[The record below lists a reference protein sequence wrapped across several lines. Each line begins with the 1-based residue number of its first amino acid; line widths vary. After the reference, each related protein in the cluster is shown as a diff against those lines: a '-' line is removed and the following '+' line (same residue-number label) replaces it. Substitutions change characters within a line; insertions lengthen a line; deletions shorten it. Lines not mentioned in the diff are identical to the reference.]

1 MIKLIEFLGRLVV
14 RGYRRAEVMERKVE
28 KKTADGGAADAAA
41 LADKLTI
48 ASLEA
53 GMKARQADT
62 KADQLAQF
70 FKA

>member
-14 RGYRRAEVMERKVE
+14 RGYRRAEVLERKVE
-28 KKTADGGAADAAA
+28 KKAADGAADAAA

-48 ASLEA
+48 ESLEA

>member
-14 RGYRRAEVMERKVE
+14 RGYRRAAAMERKVAD
-28 KKTADGGAADAAA
+28 KAADGASNAAA

-53 GMKARQADT
+53 GMRARQADT
-62 KADQLAQF
+62 KADQLSQL

>member
-14 RGYRRAEVMERKVE
+14 RGYRRAAVMERKVE
-28 KKTADGGAADAAA
+28 KKTADSAADATA

-53 GMKARQADT
+53 GMKTRQADT

>member
-14 RGYRRAEVMERKVE
+14 RGYRRAAVMERKVAE
-28 KKTADGGAADAAA
+28 KATDGAADAAA

-53 GMKARQADT
+53 GMKARQAGT
-62 KADQLAQF
+62 KADQLSQF

>member
-14 RGYRRAEVMERKVE
+14 RDYRRAAVLERKIAN
-28 KKTADGGAADAAA
+28 KTAA
-41 LADKLTI
+41 LANKLTI

-62 KADQLAQF
+62 KADQLSRF

>member
-14 RGYRRAEVMERKVE
+14 RGYRRAAVLERKVE
-28 KKTADGGAADAAA
+28 KKTADDAADAAA

-62 KADQLAQF
+62 KANQLAQF
-70 FKA
+70 FKD

>member
-14 RGYRRAEVMERKVE
+14 RGYRRAAVMERKVAE
-28 KKTADGGAADAAA
+28 KAAEGAADAAA

-48 ASLEA
+48 ESLEA

-62 KADQLAQF
+62 KAYQLAQF

>member
-1 MIKLIEFLGRLVV
+1 MIKIIEFLGRLVV
-14 RGYRRAEVMERKVE
+14 RWYRRAAVLERKVE
-28 KKTADGGAADAAA
+28 KKNADGAADAAA

>member
-1 MIKLIEFLGRLVV
+1 MIKIIEFLGRLVV
-14 RGYRRAEVMERKVE
+14 RGYRRAAVLERKVE
-28 KKTADGGAADAAA
+28 KKNADGAADAAA

-62 KADQLAQF
+62 KADQLAQL

>member
-14 RGYRRAEVMERKVE
+14 RGYRRAAVLERKVE
-28 KKTADGGAADAAA
+28 KKSVEDAAAAAA
-41 LADKLTI
+41 LADKLVI
-48 ASLEA
+48 ISLEA

-70 FKA
+70 FKD

>member
-14 RGYRRAEVMERKVE
+14 RGYRRVAVMERKLAE
-28 KKTADGGAADAAA
+28 KTADGATEAAD

-53 GMKARQADT
+53 DMKARQADT
-62 KADQLAQF
+62 KADQLSQF

>member
-14 RGYRRAEVMERKVE
+14 RGYRRAAVMERKVA
-28 KKTADGGAADAAA
+28 KKTADGAADAAA
-41 LADKLTI
+41 LSDKLSI
-48 ASLEA
+48 ASLESY
-53 GMKARQADT
+53 MKARQADT

>member
-14 RGYRRAEVMERKVE
+14 RGYRRAAALERKVE
-28 KKTADGGAADAAA
+28 KKTADGAAYAAA

-70 FKA
+70 FKD

>member
-14 RGYRRAEVMERKVE
+14 RGYRRAAVLERKVE
-28 KKTADGGAADAAA
+28 KKTALLRADA
-41 LADKLTI
+41 LLRDDKLTI
-48 ASLEA
+48 ASLES

>member
-14 RGYRRAEVMERKVE
+14 RGYRRAAVLERKVE
-28 KKTADGGAADAAA
+28 KKTASSAADAAA

>member
-14 RGYRRAEVMERKVE
+14 RGYRRAAAMERKVAE
-28 KKTADGGAADAAA
+28 KTADGAADAAA

-48 ASLEA
+48 ASLES

-62 KADQLAQF
+62 KADQLSQF

>member
-14 RGYRRAEVMERKVE
+14 RGYRRAAVMERKLAE
-28 KKTADGGAADAAA
+28 KTADGATEAAD

-53 GMKARQADT
+53 DMKARQADT
-62 KADQLAQF
+62 KADQLSQF

>member
-1 MIKLIEFLGRLVV
+1 MIKLIEFLGSLVV
-14 RGYRRAEVMERKVE
+14 RGYRRAAVLERKVE
-28 KKTADGGAADAAA
+28 KKTASSAADAAA

-62 KADQLAQF
+62 KADQLAKF

>member
-14 RGYRRAEVMERKVE
+14 RGYRRAAVLERKVA
-28 KKTADGGAADAAA
+28 KKTLRGAVDAAA

-70 FKA
+70 FKD

>member
-14 RGYRRAEVMERKVE
+14 RGYRRAAVLERKVE
-28 KKTADGGAADAAA
+28 KKTADGAADADA
-41 LADKLTI
+41 LAFKLTV

-53 GMKARQADT
+53 GRKARQADT
-62 KADQLAQF
+62 KADQLAKF

>member
-1 MIKLIEFLGRLVV
+1 MIKLIEFSR
-14 RGYRRAEVMERKVE
+14 
-28 KKTADGGAADAAA
+28 
-41 LADKLTI
+41 
-48 ASLEA
+48 SS

>member
-14 RGYRRAEVMERKVE
+14 RGYRRAAAMERKVE
-28 KKTADGGAADAAA
+28 KKTADGADAAAA
-41 LADKLTI
+41 LADKLRI

-62 KADQLAQF
+62 KADQLSQF